1 MACGAMIGGGDG
13 KGLLDGSGRC
23 DGPGAVSTLWRGGR
37 RRAAAVRWQVPGGG
51 GERTVAEGSSRA
63 RNVVVEFPSYQDAL
77 DCWHSPEYQ
86 AARELRLAAA
96 SMDLVIVEGC
106 DEVAAQ

>member
-1 MACGAMIGGGDG
+1 MA
-13 KGLLDGSGRC
+13 KGYWMVQVDVTDPEQYRRYG
-23 DGPGAVSTLWRGGR
+23 GAVGDALQQYGGR
-37 RRAAAVRWQVPGGG
+37 FLVRA

-63 RNVVVEFPSYQDAL
+63 RNVLVEFPSYQDAL